1 MTQYEKLL
9 EKFLENPWNID
20 LNGLHKILAKNW
32 YEKKIWKWSH
42 MIYKK
47 WDSIIT
53 IAIHNNDCKVI
64 YKKKV
69 KDALFGNNK

>member
-1 MTQYEKLL
+1 ML

-20 LNGLHKILAKNW
+20 LRWLLKILAKNW

-42 MIYKK
+42 VIYKK
-47 WDSIIT
+47 GENIISI
-53 IAIHNNDCKVI
+53 AVHNNDCKII

-69 KDALFGNNK
+69 KETLFGNK